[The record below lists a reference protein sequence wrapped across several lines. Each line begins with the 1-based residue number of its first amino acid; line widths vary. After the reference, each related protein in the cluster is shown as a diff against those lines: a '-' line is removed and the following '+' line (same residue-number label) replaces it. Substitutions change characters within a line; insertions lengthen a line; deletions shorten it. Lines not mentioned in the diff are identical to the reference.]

1 MSSSGDDIAGPITVL
16 HVDDEPDFADLV
28 KEFLERENERFEVV
42 TETQAS
48 AGIDHLKS
56 NGIDCIVSDY
66 DMPEMNGLALLK
78 AVRGPFPDVPFIL
91 FTGKGSEEIA
101 SEAIS
106 SGVTDYLQKGGK
118 SEQYEV
124 LANRIRNSVDRFRT
138 EHELER
144 SRQFVDR
151 VLNLSP
157 SAVVILDEEGEIIR
171 ANEQAEQLLDL
182 SELQMTDRNFNNADW
197 EVVDKDG
204 NSLSGDALPFKQVH
218 DGDEPVYDV
227 EKGIRRPDGETVW
240 LSINAAPLWEGAE
253 TIQYVIAVLSDE
265 SDQMAHRQ
273 RQRASIR
280 QLKGLGDVLSH
291 DLGNI
296 LNIATGRLELA
307 RETGDD
313 DHFDE
318 AEESLNRAEE
328 MLNELTTAIRA
339 GSVVEEVTPVD
350 VATVFNEAWETQEI
364 KEATK
369 EVETDIRILADETA
383 LLRLFENLIRNAFEH
398 GETTA
403 TVRLG
408 PLPDGFYVEDD
419 GVGIPESERE
429 QVFEPG
435 YTTKSGGTGVGLPSI
450 QQIVLAHNWNVQ
462 ITDGTNGGARFEISD
477 VTFATE

>member
-1 MSSSGDDIAGPITVL
+1 M
-16 HVDDEPDFADLV
+16 
-28 KEFLERENERFEVV
+28 
-42 TETQAS
+42 
-48 AGIDHLKS
+48 
-56 NGIDCIVSDY
+56 
-66 DMPEMNGLALLK
+66 
-78 AVRGPFPDVPFIL
+78 
-91 FTGKGSEEIA
+91 
-101 SEAIS
+101 
-106 SGVTDYLQKGGK
+106 
-118 SEQYEV
+118 
-124 LANRIRNSVDRFRT
+124 LANRIHNSVDRFRT

-157 SAVVILDEEGEIIR
+157 SAVAILDEEGEIIR
-171 ANEQAEQLLDL
+171 ANEQAEQLLGL
-182 SELQMTDRNFNNADW
+182 SELQMIDRNFNNADW

-204 NSLSGDALPFKQVH
+204 NPLPGDALPFKQVH

-253 TIQYVIAVLSDE
+253 TIQYVISVLSDE
-265 SDQMAHRQ
+265 SEQMAHRQ
-273 RQRASIR
+273 RQRANIR

-296 LNIATGRLELA
+296 LNIASGRLELA
-307 RETGDD
+307 REAGDE
-313 DHFDE
+313 DHFE
-318 AEESLNRAEE
+318 AVEESLHRAEE
-328 MLNELTTAIRA
+328 ILNELTTAIRA

-350 VATVFNEAWETQEI
+350 VATVFNEAWETQET

-369 EVETDIRILADETA
+369 EVDTDIRIHADETA

-408 PLPDGFYVEDD
+408 ALPDGFYVEDN

-429 QVFEPG
+429 KVLEPG

-450 QQIVLAHNWNVQ
+450 QQIVLAHNWTVE
-462 ITDGTNGGARFEISD
+462 ITDGTDGGARFEIAD
-477 VTFATE
+477 VTFATV

>member
-1 MSSSGDDIAGPITVL
+1 MSSFGDDRPATISVL
-16 HVDDEPDFADLV
+16 HIDDDPDFTELA
-28 KEFLERENERFEVV
+28 KQFLERDNERFEVV
-42 TETQAS
+42 TETRAR
-48 AGIDHLKS
+48 AGIDRLKS

-66 DMPEMNGLALLK
+66 DMPEMDGLALLE
-78 AVRGPFPDVPFIL
+78 AVRGPYPDMPFIL

-106 SGVTDYLQKGGK
+106 SGVTDYLQKGGGR
-118 SEQYEV
+118 EQYEV
-124 LANRIRNSVDRFRT
+124 LANRILNSVDRFRT

-171 ANEQAEQLLDL
+171 ANEQAERLLGL
-182 SELQMTDRNFNNADW
+182 SELQMTDRTFNSADW

-204 NSLSGDALPFKQVH
+204 NPLPEDEFPFKQVR
-218 DGDEPVYDV
+218 DGDEPVYNV
-227 EKGIRRPDGETVW
+227 ETGIRRPDGETVW

-265 SDQMAHRQ
+265 SKQMTHRQ
-273 RQRASIR
+273 RQKASIR

-296 LNIATGRLELA
+296 LNIASGRLELA

-313 DHFDE
+313 DHFE
-318 AEESLNRAEE
+318 AVEESLYRAEE
-328 MLNELTTAIRA
+328 MLNELTTAIQA
-339 GSVVEEVTPVD
+339 GSVVEEVTAVD
-350 VATVFNEAWETQEI
+350 VVTVFNEAWETQDT

-369 EVETDIRILADETA
+369 EVVTDIRILADKTA

-398 GETTA
+398 GKTTA
-403 TVRLG
+403 TIRVGALS
-408 PLPDGFYVEDD
+408 DGFYVEDD
-419 GVGIPESERE
+419 GVGIPESKRE

-450 QQIVLAHNWNVQ
+450 QQIVLAHNWNVE
-462 ITDGTNGGARFEISD
+462 ITAGTDGGARFEITD
-477 VTFATE
+477 VRLAAE